1 MHDLSDSVSVHRVS
15 YGPSWRTNGLEIA
28 LLTRGISKAPEWL
41 RRKEDLQWCSA
52 PWVDRAVA
60 VEP

>member
-28 LLTRGISKAPEWL
+28 LLTPR
-41 RRKEDLQWCSA
+41 DL
-52 PWVDRAVA
+52 
-60 VEP
+60 